1 MDFALTDEQ
10 QELSRIVR
18 ALLERHAGSAAV
30 RAAAITETGYDAD
43 LWRLLSE
50 EVGAA
55 ALAIP
60 EEFGGAGFSWFETA
74 LVLEAVGY
82 SLAPTPLLASAVL
95 AADALLLSSNDEACE
110 RLLPAIAEGSSI
122 GTVAWADRSGH
133 WRTDGS
139 DVTATPADSWV
150 LDGTARLV
158 LDGTSADVVL
168 VVATTS
174 NGVGL
179 FEVADENGL
188 VRTTTPA
195 VDPTL
200 RLATLEFAATPA
212 RLLRDDASAVL
223 EVLRE
228 RASVAVACLQ
238 VGAAQRALDMTV
250 EYSKQRVQF
259 GRAIGSFQALKHRM
273 ADMLVDVET
282 SRTVAWAAAWS
293 VAATDDDLPA
303 RAALAKAWCSEALDR
318 VAGELVQLHG
328 GIAITW
334 EHDAHLVFKRAHAL
348 GQLFGAAGE
357 HRRRYGALVGVPGA

>member
-212 RLLRDDASAVL
+212 RLLLDDA
-223 EVLRE
+223 
-228 RASVAVACLQ
+228 CCD
-238 VGAAQRALDMTV
+238 G
-250 EYSKQRVQF
+250 
-259 GRAIGSFQALKHRM
+259 
-273 ADMLVDVET
+273 
-282 SRTVAWAAAWS
+282 
-293 VAATDDDLPA
+293 
-303 RAALAKAWCSEALDR
+303 
-318 VAGELVQLHG
+318 
-328 GIAITW
+328 
-334 EHDAHLVFKRAHAL
+334 
-348 GQLFGAAGE
+348 GAAGAGIRRRCVPAGGRGPTRARHDRRVLE
-357 HRRRYGALVGVPGA
+357 ATSAVRPRDRQLPGAQAPDGGHARRRRDLAHRGLGRRVVGSRHRR